1 MPSGSSAPTLL
12 RAGNKGDP
20 AWSIVQNLLA
30 VNHQEYHVFF
40 SEVHDVLLHNH
51 LPHHALTL
59 YSLGATKEKIEW
71 HFNNNTGYQR
81 DQPEIAAELSDSLS
95 DISNFKRHLGDP
107 KEYRNFLLFFRRE
120 MERDGY
126 EKAVNRFLFGG
137 DALSNEIFARLFT
150 GFLHPLIN
158 AGFGIEFDL
167 PFLVCEGLAMAC
179 TQNDVDVVRFMNDIE
194 ESVSANQERV
204 SLVEILDLCSSDQ
217 KLIDA
222 IPLEPFHI
230 LDTEGLLGTQTAKV
244 VDYARRFVVSE
255 DEIALRSAELCN
267 ATSVMLAGAQRYN
280 KEPRMDFFIMHATNS
295 SILVDSIVRKS
306 WISPVSKA
314 RLLSWFGRF
323 CIILHMISGC
333 PKLDLGPMRAY
344 GPPNGL
350 KTWIDAVES
359 GKEYRDDGHGCKMI
373 RALIHAEQVSRPFEN
388 RPEFRMK
395 KSDFEKA
402 ALVVASSFLP
412 NDVVSRA
419 GYDQAEAWVRFA
431 GFDSAWEGVPTLT
444 IAEA

>member
-1 MPSGSSAPTLL
+1 
-12 RAGNKGDP
+12 
-20 AWSIVQNLLA
+20 
-30 VNHQEYHVFF
+30 
-40 SEVHDVLLHNH
+40 
-51 LPHHALTL
+51 
-59 YSLGATKEKIEW
+59 
-71 HFNNNTGYQR
+71 
-81 DQPEIAAELSDSLS
+81 
-95 DISNFKRHLGDP
+95 
-107 KEYRNFLLFFRRE
+107 
-120 MERDGY
+120 
-126 EKAVNRFLFGG
+126 
-137 DALSNEIFARLFT
+137 
-150 GFLHPLIN
+150 
-158 AGFGIEFDL
+158 
-167 PFLVCEGLAMAC
+167 MAC

-267 ATSVMLAGAQRYN
+267 ATCLSTSSHPPSSAVRYVLISVLVAVMLAGAQRYN